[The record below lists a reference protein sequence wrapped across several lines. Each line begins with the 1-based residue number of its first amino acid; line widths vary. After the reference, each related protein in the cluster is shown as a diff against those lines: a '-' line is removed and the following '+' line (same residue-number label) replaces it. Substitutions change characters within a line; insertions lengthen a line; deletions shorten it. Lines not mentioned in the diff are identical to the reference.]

1 MPLKKKITASSIKQ
15 FSVEDKRINDTE
27 IHGFHARI
35 SATGRIVYYLYYR
48 HDGKQ
53 INFKLGTAYDLTP
66 AQARDLAK
74 QKAGDVAKGNN
85 VHDERKQARQESQR
99 RKHLKLPVY
108 LDERYLPYLQTRN
121 PKTAQR
127 IVNHIK
133 SRFAFLMD
141 KELDQIT
148 AWEVEKWR
156 SEQRKKGK
164 AASTI
169 NHSVNS
175 LKGALSRAVEW
186 GLIESH
192 ELTKVKA
199 IKADNTRL
207 RYLTDMEEKRLR
219 HAIKHRDQD
228 IRLARRSANEHRA
241 IRNYSLYPC
250 LDDVTFV
257 DYVEPLILLAI
268 NTGLRRG
275 ELLSLEWRDIYFS
288 ERYLQVRGGNAKS
301 KEGRIVPLN
310 NEAYDTLASWRE
322 QNPEAT
328 YLFEGKNGQ
337 PLTDVKKPWGTVLG
351 LANIEGFN
359 FHDLRHHFASKL
371 VMAGVDLNT
380 VRELLGH
387 ADLKM
392 TLRYAHLAPEH
403 KAAAV
408 SLIGKR

>member
-1 MPLKKKITASSIKQ
+1 MPIKKKITTTTIKQ
-15 FSVEDKRINDTE
+15 LRIEDKRINDTE
-27 IHGFHARI
+27 MHGFHARI
-35 SATGRIVYYLYYR
+35 SSTGRTVYYLYYR
-48 HDGKQ
+48 FDGKQ
-53 INFKLGTAYDLTP
+53 VNYKLGSANEITP

-74 QKAGDVAKGNN
+74 EKAGEVAKGND
-85 VHDERKQARQESQR
+85 VHEEKKQIRQENQR

-108 LDERYLPYLQTRN
+108 LDERYLPFLMTRN
-121 PKTAQR
+121 PKTANR
-127 IVNHIK
+127 IINHIK

-148 AWEVEKWR
+148 PWEIEKWR
-156 SEQRKKGK
+156 SEQRQKGRTP
-164 AASTI
+164 STI

-186 GLIESH
+186 GLIDSH
-192 ELTKVKA
+192 EMHKVKT
-199 IKADNTRL
+199 IKADNIRV
-207 RYLTDMEEKRLR
+207 RYLNESEEKRLR
-219 HAIKHRDQD
+219 HAIKLRD
-228 IRLARRSANEHRA
+228 INARAARRSANEHRE
-241 IRNYSLYPC
+241 IRHREPFPS

-257 DYVEPLILLAI
+257 DYVEPLILLAM

-275 ELLSLEWRDIYFS
+275 ELLSLTWSDIYFT

-301 KEGRIVPLN
+301 KQGRIIPLN
-310 NEAYDTLASWRE
+310 NEAYNALFNWRE
-322 QNPEAT
+322 QNQKAT
-328 YLFEGKNGQ
+328 YVFEGKMGV
-337 PLTDVKKPWGTVLG
+337 PLTEVKKPWGMVTKI
-351 LANIEGFN
+351 AEIEGFN

-408 SLIGKR
+408 SLIG

>member
-1 MPLKKKITASSIKQ
+1 MPIKKKITTTSIKQ
-15 FSVEDKRINDTE
+15 LKIEDKRINDTE
-27 IHGFHARI
+27 ILGFHARI
-35 SATGRIVYYLYYR
+35 SSAGRIVYYLFYR
-48 HDGKQ
+48 FDGKQ
-53 INFKLGTAYDLTP
+53 VNYKLGNATDITP

-74 QKAGDVAKGNN
+74 EKAGQVAKGND
-85 VHDERKQARQESQR
+85 VHEEKKQVRQETQR

-108 LDERYLPYLQTRN
+108 LDERYLPFLITRN
-121 PKTAQR
+121 PKTANR

-148 AWEVEKWR
+148 PWEIEKWR
-156 SEQRKKGK
+156 SEQRQKGRTP
-164 AASTI
+164 STI

-186 GLIESH
+186 GLIDSH
-192 ELTKVKA
+192 ELSKVKT
-199 IKADNTRL
+199 IKADNIRV
-207 RYLTDMEEKRLR
+207 RYLNESEEKRLR
-219 HAIKHRDQD
+219 HAIKLRDMNA
-228 IRLARRSANEHRA
+228 RAARRSANEHRE
-241 IRNYSLYPC
+241 IRGYEQFPS

-257 DYVEPLILLAI
+257 DYVEPLILLAM

-275 ELLSLEWRDIYFS
+275 ELLSLAWSDIYFT

-301 KEGRIVPLN
+301 KQGRTIPLN
-310 NEAYDTLASWRE
+310 NEAYNALFNWRE
-322 QNPEAT
+322 QNQKAT
-328 YLFEGKNGQ
+328 YVFEGKMGA
-337 PLTDVKKPWGTVLG
+337 PLTEVKKPWGMVMKM
-351 LANIEGFN
+351 AEIEEFN

-408 SLIGKR
+408 SLIG

>member
-1 MPLKKKITASSIKQ
+1 MPIKKKITTTSIKQ
-15 FSVEDKRINDTE
+15 LRIEDKRINDTE
-27 IHGFHARI
+27 ILGFHARI
-35 SATGRIVYYLYYR
+35 SSAGRIVYYLFYR
-48 HDGKQ
+48 FDGKQ
-53 INFKLGTAYDLTP
+53 VNYKLGNATDITP

-74 QKAGDVAKGNN
+74 EKAGQVAKGND
-85 VHDERKQARQESQR
+85 VHEEKKQVRQETQR

-108 LDERYLPYLQTRN
+108 LDERYLPFLITRN
-121 PKTAQR
+121 PKTANR

-148 AWEVEKWR
+148 PWEIEKWR
-156 SEQRKKGK
+156 SEQRQKGRTP
-164 AASTI
+164 STI

-186 GLIESH
+186 GLIDSH
-192 ELTKVKA
+192 ELSKVKT
-199 IKADNTRL
+199 IKADNIRV
-207 RYLTDMEEKRLR
+207 RYLNESEEKRLR
-219 HAIKHRDQD
+219 HAIKLRDMNA
-228 IRLARRSANEHRA
+228 RAARRSANEHRE
-241 IRNYSLYPC
+241 IRGYEQFPS

-257 DYVEPLILLAI
+257 DYVEPLILLAM

-275 ELLSLEWRDIYFS
+275 ELLSLAWSDIYFT

-301 KEGRIVPLN
+301 KQGRTIPLN
-310 NEAYDTLASWRE
+310 NEAYNALFNWRE
-322 QNPEAT
+322 QNQKAT
-328 YLFEGKNGQ
+328 YVFEGKAGV
-337 PLTDVKKPWGTVLG
+337 PLTEVKKPWGMVMKM
-351 LANIEGFN
+351 AEIEEFN

-408 SLIGKR
+408 SLIG